1 MDEKSYKNVFIY
13 NIRYVKIKD
22 AKQYLKINAVN
33 TLYLIIYKVNQYFEV
48 INKDQYLTL
57 VTTNERKKNN
67 KKIWRNG
74 E

>member
-48 INKDQYLTL
+48 INKDQYVTL

>member
-67 KKIWRNG
+67 KKI
-74 E
+74 

>member
-1 MDEKSYKNVFIY
+1 M
-13 NIRYVKIKD
+13 KIKD

-57 VTTNERKKNN
+57 VTTNERKKKI
-67 KKIWRNG
+67 KKYEEMGSKTSDLISLITKK
-74 E
+74 

>member
-67 KKIWRNG
+67 TKI
-74 E
+74 

>member
-57 VTTNERKKNN
+57 VTTNEREKNN
-67 KKIWRNG
+67 KKI
-74 E
+74 

>member
-1 MDEKSYKNVFIY
+1 M
-13 NIRYVKIKD
+13 KIKD

-57 VTTNERKKNN
+57 VTTNERKK
-67 KKIWRNG
+67 KKKNMKKWGVKLVI
-74 E
+74 

>member
-1 MDEKSYKNVFIY
+1 M
-13 NIRYVKIKD
+13 KIKD

-67 KKIWRNG
+67 KKI
-74 E
+74 

>member
-48 INKDQYLTL
+48 INKDQYVTL

-67 KKIWRNG
+67 KKI
-74 E
+74 